1 MTLGTLPGPFTV
13 LAAIVFCRGAT
24 KHEIG
29 GTIIIIGAVFLIILD
44 PDAKRVDSNEP
55 NIVADLVSLSGSI
68 PLALFFKFTD
78 MLKPYMPMYQ
88 IVYW

>member
-1 MTLGTLPGPFTV
+1 MTLAALHGPFTV
-13 LAAIVFCRGAT
+13 IAAIVFCKEVT

-29 GTIIIIGAVFLIILD
+29 ATFIIIGAAFLIILD